1 MAIPTLLSSETIELT
16 MEYRKA
22 RLGPCRLTIEQEQEQ
37 VINNVK
43 IVAMYKPNCQQSVK
57 SAFQTILV

>member
-1 MAIPTLLSSETIELT
+1 MAIPTLLSSDTIELT

-22 RLGPCRLTIEQEQEQ
+22 RLGPCRLTIEQEQ

-43 IVAMYKPNCQQSVK
+43 IVAMYKPNCQQSVNP
-57 SAFQTILV
+57 AFQTILV